1 MLLIPPQVTEMS
13 PNSDTMNEE
22 KMSGVGE
29 VTLSKEHD
37 TEACDIDA
45 EQTKEESAPKT
56 IGQKIHNKM
65 CGIWATH
72 SFLVMVVFAIIIA
85 WAYPPLGADYL
96 QPQITAT
103 WLAVIF
109 IFILAGLGLKTEEL
123 SKAFQRLHFNAFVQI
138 FNFMVDSSIV
148 FGISRALY
156 EAGAMAKSLADG
168 MVITSCLPL
177 TINMVLVLTSSSG
190 GDESAAVFNA
200 AFGNLVGVFLS
211 PSLILMYLGVE
222 GDVKLT
228 NVFFKLGLRVVLPLL
243 VGQMLHIFY
252 KPAVEWQKKHKK
264 KLKKVQ
270 EATLSFIVYTVF
282 CKTFDGNTDASVRD
296 GIVMIAV
303 VFVVLCLLMGL
314 SWFVLGLPFTYGN
327 SPKLRVMGLFGC
339 THKTVAMGVPLI
351 NAIYEDNVNVGLYT
365 LPLLVWHPMQL
376 LIGSTISPKLAAFV
390 EREEKRLNEE

>member
-1 MLLIPPQVTEMS
+1 MS
-13 PNSDTMNEE
+13 PNLEAKGEE
-22 KMSGVGE
+22 KMNPKGVE

-37 TEACDIDA
+37 AEACAIA
-45 EQTKEESAPKT
+45 ETEEESEPKT
-56 IGQKIHNKM
+56 IGQIIGDKVS
-65 CGIWATH
+65 GIWATH

-96 QPQITAT
+96 QPQVTAT
-103 WLAVIF
+103 WVAVMI

-123 SKAFQRLHFNAFVQI
+123 SKAFQRWRFNAFVQI

-148 FGISRALY
+148 FGISRALF
-156 EAGAMAKSLADG
+156 EAGALARSLADG
-168 MVITSCLPL
+168 MVITACLPL

-211 PSLILMYLGVE
+211 PALIFMYLGVE

-228 NVFFKLGLRVVLPLL
+228 NVFFKLGLRVVLPIFI
-243 VGQMLHIFY
+243 GQMLHIFY

-270 EATLSFIVYTVF
+270 EGLLSFIVYTVF
-282 CKTFDGNTDASVRD
+282 CKTFDGNTDASLQD
-296 GIVMIAV
+296 GIVMVAL
-303 VFVVLCLLMGL
+303 VFVVLCLLMSL
-314 SWFVLGLPFTYGN
+314 SWLAFGLPFTYGK

-376 LIGSTISPKLAAFV
+376 LIGTSISSKLAAFV

>member
-1 MLLIPPQVTEMS
+1 
-13 PNSDTMNEE
+13 
-22 KMSGVGE
+22 
-29 VTLSKEHD
+29 
-37 TEACDIDA
+37 
-45 EQTKEESAPKT
+45 
-56 IGQKIHNKM
+56 
-65 CGIWATH
+65 
-72 SFLVMVVFAIIIA
+72 MVVFPIIIA
-85 WAYPPLGADYL
+85 GASPPLGADYL

-103 WLAVIF
+103 WVAVMIIF
-109 IFILAGLGLKTEEL
+109 IFAGLGLKTEEL
-123 SKAFQRLHFNAFVQI
+123 SNAFQRWRFNAFVQI

-148 FGISRALY
+148 FGLSRALF
-156 EAGAMAKSLADG
+156 EAGVLARSLADG
-168 MVITSCLPL
+168 MAITACLPL

-211 PSLILMYLGVE
+211 PALIFMYLGVE

-228 NVFFKLGLRVVLPLL
+228 NVFFKLGLRVVLPIFI
-243 VGQMLHIFY
+243 GQMLHIFY
-252 KPAVEWQKKHKK
+252 KPAVDWQKKHKK

-270 EATLSFIVYTVF
+270 EGLLSFIVYTVF
-282 CKTFDGNTDASVRD
+282 CKTFDGNTDASLQD
-296 GIVMIAV
+296 GIVMVAL
-303 VFVVLCLLMGL
+303 VFIVLCLLMSL
-314 SWFVLGLPFTYGN
+314 SWFALGLPFTYGN

-376 LIGSTISPKLAAFV
+376 LIGTSISSKLAAFV